1 MNNPDNLKID
11 NENYQQPATAANAV
25 QSDLIKSDQS
35 SKLNRYISND
45 AVDSVS
51 MEMEQ
56 IQKNPLVRHRGSY
69 SLSKIPMAL
78 NDMKSS
84 FPPKL
89 TTQQK
94 KYLKCGFWL
103 LLAIAYH
110 IFFIFAVVKN
120 YRRALALI
128 VFTAIFWF
136 CLIYKYIFKIYII
149 SKINVCFTKN
159 FKNRIKRYW
168 KKAVFRGFVYAS
180 LFIVFIAIVLI
191 CCREQWQRLNCLAGI
206 VVLVVLLVLMSENK
220 SKINWRPVIWGFAIQ
235 FCIGL
240 FALQWEYGVVAFEF
254 ISEKIVAFLD
264 YAQYGAAFTYGF
276 LVNPPPICGMSAVFA
291 FSVLQAILYFGA
303 FVALLYQLGVMQ
315 LVLIKVA
322 WLVQITLGTT
332 ATESLNA
339 VASIF
344 LGLSEAPLLIKPYLS
359 QLTRSEVFAIMCAGF
374 ASVAGSLFAA
384 YVSFGACPKYI
395 LSASVMSAPAS
406 LACAK
411 IVVPETEESAT
422 KKVENLDL
430 PKGQYNNVLEA
441 ISNGACDVITVIF
454 QIIANLIVFIAIL
467 TFINSVILWL
477 GNMVDI
483 DDLSLE
489 KILGYIFF
497 PIAFFMGVSDST
509 DISRRVEETMCVA
522 ELMGIKVVLN
532 EFIAYQRLGEYVASN
547 KLSGHS
553 QMMATYALCSFA
565 NIGSIGIQLGSVGSL
580 SPKIKPI
587 LAKYALRA
595 VATACIAS
603 FITTCWAGILIS
615 EPQICLSSSQSACFN
630 ILVQAS
636 YHRSARLINVIL
648 GFQFVMNLSH

>member
-1 MNNPDNLKID
+1 MDNPDNLKM
-11 NENYQQPATAANAV
+11 NGENHQQPTTAANAV
-25 QSDLIKSDQS
+25 QSDLIKSDQE

-56 IQKNPLVRHRGSY
+56 IQKNPLVRNRGSY

-78 NDMKSS
+78 SDMKSS

-94 KYLKCGFWL
+94 NF
-103 LLAIAYH
+103 
-110 IFFIFAVVKN
+110 
-120 YRRALALI
+120 
-128 VFTAIFWF
+128 VFTA
-136 CLIYKYIFKIYII
+136 
-149 SKINVCFTKN
+149 
-159 FKNRIKRYW
+159 
-168 KKAVFRGFVYAS
+168 

-191 CCREQWQRLNCLAGI
+191 CCRGQWQRLNCLAGI
-206 VVLVVLLVLMSENK
+206 VVLVLLLVLLSENK

-264 YAQYGAAFTYGF
+264 FAQYGAAFTYGF
-276 LVNPPPICGMSAVFA
+276 LVNPPPICGMNA
-291 FSVLQAILYFGA
+291 VLQAILYFGA

-359 QLTRSEVFAIMCAGF
+359 QLTHSEVFAIMCAGF

-406 LACAK
+406 LACSK

-430 PKGQYNNVLEA
+430 PKGQYNNILEA

-497 PIAFFMGVSDST
+497 PIAFFMGVSDSM
-509 DISRRVEETMCVA
+509 DISKRVEETMYVA

-615 EPQICLSSSQSACFN
+615 EPQICLSSAQSACFN
-630 ILVQAS
+630 VT
-636 YHRSARLINVIL
+636 RSQISAQVSSHWSAGLISVTL
-648 GFQFVMNLSH
+648 GFQFVLYMSH

>member
-1 MNNPDNLKID
+1 MDNPDNLKM
-11 NENYQQPATAANAV
+11 NGENHQQPTTAANAV
-25 QSDLIKSDQS
+25 QSDLIKSDQE

-56 IQKNPLVRHRGSY
+56 IQKNPLVRNRGSY

-78 NDMKSS
+78 SDMKSS

-94 KYLKCGFWL
+94 NF
-103 LLAIAYH
+103 
-110 IFFIFAVVKN
+110 
-120 YRRALALI
+120 
-128 VFTAIFWF
+128 VFTA
-136 CLIYKYIFKIYII
+136 
-149 SKINVCFTKN
+149 
-159 FKNRIKRYW
+159 
-168 KKAVFRGFVYAS
+168 

-191 CCREQWQRLNCLAGI
+191 CCRGQWQRLNCLAGI
-206 VVLVVLLVLMSENK
+206 VVLVLLLVLLSENK

-264 YAQYGAAFTYGF
+264 FAQYGAAFTYGF
-276 LVNPPPICGMSAVFA
+276 LVNPPPICGMNA
-291 FSVLQAILYFGA
+291 VLQAILYFGA

-359 QLTRSEVFAIMCAGF
+359 QLTHSEVFAIMCAGF

-406 LACAK
+406 LACSK

-430 PKGQYNNVLEA
+430 PRGQYNNILEA
-441 ISNGACDVITVIF
+441 ISNGACDVIT
-454 QIIANLIVFIAIL
+454 
-467 TFINSVILWL
+467 
-477 GNMVDI
+477 
-483 DDLSLE
+483 

-497 PIAFFMGVSDST
+497 PIAFFMGVSDSM
-509 DISRRVEETMCVA
+509 DISKRVEETMYVA

-615 EPQICLSSSQSACFN
+615 EPQICLSSAQSACFN
-630 ILVQAS
+630 VT
-636 YHRSARLINVIL
+636 RSQISAQVSSHWSAGLISVTL
-648 GFQFVMNLSH
+648 GFQFVLYMSH

>member
-1 MNNPDNLKID
+1 MDNPDNLKM
-11 NENYQQPATAANAV
+11 NGENHQQPTTAANAV
-25 QSDLIKSDQS
+25 QSDLIKSDQE

-56 IQKNPLVRHRGSY
+56 IQKNPLVRNRGSY

-94 KYLKCGFWL
+94 NF
-103 LLAIAYH
+103 
-110 IFFIFAVVKN
+110 
-120 YRRALALI
+120 
-128 VFTAIFWF
+128 VFTA
-136 CLIYKYIFKIYII
+136 
-149 SKINVCFTKN
+149 
-159 FKNRIKRYW
+159 
-168 KKAVFRGFVYAS
+168 

-191 CCREQWQRLNCLAGI
+191 CCRGQWQRLNCLAGI
-206 VVLVVLLVLMSENK
+206 VVLVLLLVLLSENK

-264 YAQYGAAFTYGF
+264 FAQYGAAFTYGF
-276 LVNPPPICGMSAVFA
+276 LVNPPPICGMNAVFA

-359 QLTRSEVFAIMCAGF
+359 QLTHSEVFAIMCAGF

-406 LACAK
+406 LACSK

-430 PKGQYNNVLEA
+430 PKGQYNNILEA

-497 PIAFFMGVSDST
+497 PIAFFMGVSDSM
-509 DISRRVEETMCVA
+509 DISKRVEETMYVA

-615 EPQICLSSSQSACFN
+615 EPQICLSSAQSACFN
-630 ILVQAS
+630 VT
-636 YHRSARLINVIL
+636 RSQISAQMSSHWSAGLISVIL
-648 GFQFVMNLSH
+648 GFQFVLNMSH

>member
-1 MNNPDNLKID
+1 MNNPDNLKMD
-11 NENYQQPATAANAV
+11 SENHQQPATAANAV

-94 KYLKCGFWL
+94 KYLKYGFWL
-103 LLAIAYH
+103 SLAIAYH

-136 CLIYKYIFKIYII
+136 CLLYKYIFKIYII

-168 KKAVFRGFVYAS
+168 KKAVFRGIVYGTI
-180 LFIVFIAIVLI
+180 FILFIAIVLI
-191 CCREQWQRLNCLAGI
+191 CCRRQWQRLNCLAGI

-276 LVNPPPICGMSAVFA
+276 LVNPPPICGMSAV
-291 FSVLQAILYFGA
+291 LQAILYFGA

-315 LVLIKVA
+315 LVLVKVA

-359 QLTRSEVFAIMCAGF
+359 QLTRSEIFAIMCAGF
-374 ASVAGSLFAA
+374 AS
-384 YVSFGACPKYI
+384 ACPKYI

-406 LACAK
+406 LACSK

-430 PKGQYNNVLEA
+430 PKGQYNNILEA

-497 PIAFFMGVSDST
+497 PIAFFMGVSDSM
-509 DISRRVEETMCVA
+509 DISKRVEETMCVA

-580 SPKIKPI
+580 CPKIKPI

-630 ILVQAS
+630 RSQILAQAS
-636 YHRSARLINVIL
+636 SHWSARFISVIL
-648 GFQFVMNLSH
+648 GFQFVMNMSH

>member
-1 MNNPDNLKID
+1 MDNPDNLKM
-11 NENYQQPATAANAV
+11 NGENHQQPTTAANAV
-25 QSDLIKSDQS
+25 QSDLIKSDQEL
-35 SKLNRYISND
+35 KLNRYISND

-56 IQKNPLVRHRGSY
+56 IQKNPLVRSRGSY

-94 KYLKCGFWL
+94 KYLQYGFWL

-128 VFTAIFWF
+128 F
-136 CLIYKYIFKIYII
+136 
-149 SKINVCFTKN
+149 
-159 FKNRIKRYW
+159 
-168 KKAVFRGFVYAS
+168 GFYGTFYCVHCNCSDLLQRTMAKVELLSWNCCPCS
-180 LFIVFIAIVLI
+180 LVSS
-191 CCREQWQRLNCLAGI
+191 N
-206 VVLVVLLVLMSENK
+206 
-220 SKINWRPVIWGFAIQ
+220 INWRPVIWGFAIQ

-264 YAQYGAAFTYGF
+264 FAQYGASFTYGF
-276 LVNPPPICGMSAVFA
+276 LVNPPPICGMNAVFA

-359 QLTRSEVFAIMCAGF
+359 QLTHSEVFAIMCAGF

-406 LACAK
+406 LACSK

-430 PKGQYNNVLEA
+430 PKGQYNNILEA

-497 PIAFFMGVSDST
+497 PIAFFMGVSDSM
-509 DISRRVEETMCVA
+509 DISKRVEETMYVA

-615 EPQICLSSSQSACFN
+615 EPQICLSSAQSACFN
-630 ILVQAS
+630 VTVP
-636 YHRSARLINVIL
+636 R
-648 GFQFVMNLSH
+648 

>member
-1 MNNPDNLKID
+1 
-11 NENYQQPATAANAV
+11 
-25 QSDLIKSDQS
+25 
-35 SKLNRYISND
+35 
-45 AVDSVS
+45 
-51 MEMEQ
+51 
-56 IQKNPLVRHRGSY
+56 
-69 SLSKIPMAL
+69 MAL

-94 KYLKCGFWL
+94 KYLQYGFWL
-103 LLAIAYH
+103 L
-110 IFFIFAVVKN
+110 
-120 YRRALALI
+120 
-128 VFTAIFWF
+128 
-136 CLIYKYIFKIYII
+136 
-149 SKINVCFTKN
+149 
-159 FKNRIKRYW
+159 
-168 KKAVFRGFVYAS
+168 G
-180 LFIVFIAIVLI
+180 
-191 CCREQWQRLNCLAGI
+191 QWQRLNCLAGI
-206 VVLVVLLVLMSENK
+206 VVLVLLLVLLSENK

-264 YAQYGAAFTYGF
+264 FAQYGAAFTYGF
-276 LVNPPPICGMSAVFA
+276 LVNPPPICGMNAVFA

-359 QLTRSEVFAIMCAGF
+359 QLTHSEVFAIMCAGF

-384 YVSFGACPKYI
+384 YVSFG
-395 LSASVMSAPAS
+395 
-406 LACAK
+406 
-411 IVVPETEESAT
+411 
-422 KKVENLDL
+422 
-430 PKGQYNNVLEA
+430 
-441 ISNGACDVITVIF
+441 
-454 QIIANLIVFIAIL
+454 
-467 TFINSVILWL
+467 
-477 GNMVDI
+477 
-483 DDLSLE
+483 
-489 KILGYIFF
+489 
-497 PIAFFMGVSDST
+497 
-509 DISRRVEETMCVA
+509 
-522 ELMGIKVVLN
+522 
-532 EFIAYQRLGEYVASN
+532 
-547 KLSGHS
+547 GHS

-615 EPQICLSSSQSACFN
+615 EPQICLSSAQSACFN
-630 ILVQAS
+630 VTVP
-636 YHRSARLINVIL
+636 R
-648 GFQFVMNLSH
+648 